1 MYILNDAVLELI
13 FTLEKCDSQEPLL
26 GSSNQH
32 IKKDAIKLVEQNG
45 IEDALELLNR
55 CIEMGTTY
63 GSAYNNMVKLYRM
76 LHENIE
82 AIHDVNKVVSLEE
95 EQSKAYIQR
104 AILKCQDGDILGS
117 KVNFAIGPKYGNALL
132 KASLFKITHMSRCA
146 TKLHSKQ

>member
-1 MYILNDAVLELI
+1 EL
-13 FTLEKCDSQEPLL
+13 K
-26 GSSNQH
+26 H

-117 KVNFAIGPKYGNALL
+117 KVNFAIDYYRSKVWKRIAQSITIQDNPYVKMCNQVTLQAMSQ
-132 KASLFKITHMSRCA
+132 KFNISLVENKKH
-146 TKLHSKQ
+146 L